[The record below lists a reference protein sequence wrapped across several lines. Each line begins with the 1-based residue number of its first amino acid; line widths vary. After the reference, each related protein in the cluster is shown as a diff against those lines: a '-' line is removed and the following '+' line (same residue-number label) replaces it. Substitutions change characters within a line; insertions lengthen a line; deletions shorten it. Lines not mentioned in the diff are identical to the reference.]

1 MHLIVF
7 YLVFKNNIFDRLTK
21 LGSMNKSLLICFMA
35 FLLMCPTV
43 IFAQGKPGKRRP
55 SVKSGNTD
63 ANQWWIGVRGGVN
76 FSSAT
81 VQESYSVFSYTK
93 DYTIGENEKK
103 YNAFTLPGLQFGF
116 SAGFEFIKGLS
127 VNVLPSYSSYKFSYD
142 NSFRWYDTDDP
153 EKLVTTS
160 YNFETRLQYISVPL
174 TFKYELTSGRFK
186 PYIQVGGYYNF
197 LTDAIKK
204 VKNTSI
210 DQASGSDSEI
220 NVTELSVGIDDRTKS
235 GDYGVL
241 GGIGF
246 TYNIGNA
253 RIGLEVNYRY
263 GLENLDNGGMKYI
276 DNQLVTGSYDV
287 SDDYSLNILELN
299 LMVIIP
305 LKFITSKDYVP
316 L

>member
-1 MHLIVF
+1 MKNIAIACLLLLL
-7 YLVFKNNIFDRLTK
+7 YLWAPPLMAQAKKNK
-21 LGSMNKSLLICFMA
+21 
-35 FLLMCPTV
+35 
-43 IFAQGKPGKRRP
+43 GKPR
-55 SVKSGNTD
+55 VKTGNSD
-63 ANQWWIGVRGGVN
+63 ANQWWIGVRGGTN
-76 FSSAT
+76 FSSISSQT
-81 VQESYSVFSYTK
+81 SYSVFSYTSNVTAG
-93 DYTIGENEKK
+93 DNEKSYK
-103 YNAFTLPGLQFGF
+103 AFSLPGLQFGF
-116 SAGFEFIKGLS
+116 SVSYEFIRGLS
-127 VNVLPSYSSYKFSYD
+127 VNLLPSYSSYRYEYD
-142 NSFRWYDTDDP
+142 NSFRWYDADDAN
-153 EKLVTTS
+153 KQVQTS
-160 YNFETRLQYISVPL
+160 YNIQTKLQYVDLPLSV
-174 TFKYELTSGRFK
+174 KYEFLTGPFK
-186 PYIQVGGYYNF
+186 PYIQIGGYYSF
-197 LTDAIKK
+197 LTDANKN
-204 VKNTSI
+204 VKTTGI

-276 DNQLVTGSYDV
+276 DNQLITGSYDV
-287 SDDYSLNILELN
+287 SDDYNLNILELN